1 MSTQFAGPKPTN
13 IRWLIVSLLVGFA
26 FLAHFNRISMSVVG
40 SERFI
45 GPGKLSEE
53 QMGLVYSAFLLVY
66 TILMLLGGYLID
78 RIGPRFAMAGM
89 ALGLGF
95 MTALTGMTGWFGLSI
110 AALLLPLLVI
120 RAVAGAS
127 SVPLH
132 PGAARAVSL
141 WVPLRQRSFANGLVN
156 AGALI
161 GIALTYPVFGWLLDR
176 VDWQWALFISG
187 TTLMVFG
194 LIWYVLSADS
204 AASHRWT
211 NAAERKVID
220 GGRPAPPPRT
230 RATFDEFMDLFR
242 NRSLVLLTLSY
253 GMLGYVQYL
262 FFYWIEYYFKT
273 ELKLPS
279 SESRQAA
286 FFVTIAMAVGM
297 ACGGW
302 ASDWLC
308 RRLGHGMGCR
318 VMAIGGMGLCALF
331 SLLGV
336 NTNNPQ
342 EVIVCFSLALGSAGM
357 CEGIFWTTA
366 PELESRNGGLACA
379 LLNTGGNG
387 IGLLA
392 PIFTPVIGRA
402 FGWNAAIIVA
412 CIVCAVGGALWL
424 GIASPSADT
433 LDTKVNNTTSSILE

>member
-1 MSTQFAGPKPTN
+1 MLNTKPTN
-13 IRWLIVSLLVGFA
+13 IRWLIILLLTGFA

-45 GPGKLSEE
+45 GDGKLSEE
-53 QMGLVYSAFLLVY
+53 QMGLVYSAFLVVY
-66 TILMLLGGYLID
+66 TIGMLPGGYLID
-78 RIGPRFAMAGM
+78 RIGPRWAMGGM

-132 PGAARAVSL
+132 PGAARGVSL

-176 VDWQWALFISG
+176 VDWQWALFICGS
-187 TTLMVFG
+187 TLMVFG
-194 LIWYVLSADS
+194 LVWFILSADS
-204 AASHRWT
+204 AAGHRWT
-211 NAAERKVID
+211 NAAEREFID
-220 GGRPAPPPRT
+220 GGQPAPPPRT
-230 RATFDEFMDLFR
+230 RATMREFMALFR

-262 FFYWIEYYFKT
+262 FFYWIEYYFKN

-286 FFVTIAMAVGM
+286 FTVTMAMAVGM

-302 ASDWLC
+302 VSDWLC
-308 RRLGHGMGCR
+308 RSLGHSKGCR
-318 VMAIGGMGLCALF
+318 VMAISGMGLCALF

-336 NTNNPQ
+336 NTKNPQ
-342 EVIVCFSLALGSAGM
+342 EVVWCFSLSLGALGM

-366 PELESRNGGLACA
+366 PALESRNGGLACA

-392 PIFTPVIGRA
+392 PIFTPIIGRA

-412 CIVCAVGGALWL
+412 CIVCAIGGALWL
-424 GIASPSADT
+424 EIASPSADKA
-433 LDTKVNNTTSSILE
+433 DSKGREPIC

>member
-1 MSTQFAGPKPTN
+1 MIGSKPTN

-26 FLAHFNRISMSVVG
+26 FLAHFSRISMSVAG

-45 GPGKLSEE
+45 GPDRLSEE

-66 TILMLLGGYLID
+66 TILMLPGGYLID
-78 RIGPRFAMAGM
+78 RVGPRWAMASMG
-89 ALGLGF
+89 LGLGF
-95 MTALTGMTGWFGLSI
+95 LVALTGMIGWFGLSI
-110 AALLLPLLVI
+110 AAMFAPLLLI
-120 RAVAGAS
+120 RAVAGVT

-156 AGALI
+156 AGALV
-161 GIALTYPVFGWLLDR
+161 GIALTYPVFGWLIDR
-176 VDWQWALFISG
+176 IDWQWAFVICGAVLV
-187 TTLMVFG
+187 LFG
-194 LIWYVLSADS
+194 LVWLALSADS
-204 AASHRWT
+204 AAGHRWT
-211 NAAERKVID
+211 NAAERALID
-220 GGRPAPPPRT
+220 GNQQTPART
-230 RATFDEFMDLFR
+230 RATLREFMGLFR

-279 SESRQAA
+279 SQSREAA
-286 FFVTIAMAVGM
+286 FIVTMAMAVGM

-302 ASDWLC
+302 ISDWLC
-308 RRLGHGMGCR
+308 RSLGHGMGCR

-331 SLLGV
+331 SMLGV
-336 NTNNPQ
+336 NTKDSQ
-342 EVIVCFSLALGSAGM
+342 EVVVCFSLALGSAGM

-366 PELESRNGGLACA
+366 PALEPRNGGLACA

-402 FGWNAAIIVA
+402 FGWNAAIVVA
-412 CIVCAVGGALWL
+412 CIICGVGATLWL
-424 GIASPSADT
+424 MIRSPSSTD
-433 LDTKVNNTTSSILE
+433 SEQFPEGPPILE